1 VSSRNYYLFLVLLAS
16 ASVFVSNSAGAQGFQ
31 INQYRPAELAND
43 GFAISRPTDLGHLE
57 FSGQL
62 QLDYSLNPL
71 VFESVLGDASSENA
85 QVIEHMLVGHLVGAM
100 GLWDRLV
107 LYVGVPVNLLMT
119 GDDVPGY
126 PSADGTM
133 IGDPTIGAR
142 VRLFGDS
149 DDVFALALQAG
160 MTLPLANVID
170 NAQTYG
176 GDRTATFLPKILGEL
191 RFGRVR
197 IPMNVGARIRGG
209 TQLGELLVSHEL
221 TLGIGLIF
229 PIVEDRLDG
238 HVELYGTTGL
248 ERFFDRSTSPLEAIA
263 GVKWRP
269 AGGWRLGLAAG
280 PGLTRGY
287 GSPDMRAI
295 LSLGWAPHEEPAAE
309 APPAEDDDRDR
320 DGIKNVD
327 DSCPDEPEDFD
338 QFQDDDGCPDIDND
352 RDRILDVNDECPNDP
367 EDYDDF
373 EDENGCP
380 DPDNDQDTILD
391 VVDECPNEPEDMD
404 GLLDN
409 DGCPED
415 DADGDTVLDVDD
427 ACKLTPGIANPN
439 RRECNGCPALACMNE
454 EDGTIII
461 LDRVEFATN
470 RDIILERSQ
479 AVLDAVYQILST
491 NRQIRKLRIEGHT
504 DDRGNDAYNMDLS
517 ARRSNSVLRWLVE
530 HGVEGDRLISEGFGE
545 TRPIEP
551 NRGAEGR
558 QTNRRVEFHII
569 DPAPGRGNTSTSIA
583 TPR

>member
-1 VSSRNYYLFLVLLAS
+1 M
-16 ASVFVSNSAGAQGFQ
+16 FVSNSAGAQGFQ

-43 GFAISRPTDLGHLE
+43 GFAIARPTDLGHLE

-133 IGDPTIGAR
+133 ISDPTIGAR

-160 MTLPLANVID
+160 VTIPLAHLID
-170 NAQTYG
+170 SAQTYG

-221 TLGIGLIF
+221 TLGIGVIF

-295 LSLGWAPHEEPAAE
+295 LSLGWAPHEEPAA

-352 RDRILDVNDECPNDP
+352 RDRILDVNDQCPNDP

-427 ACKLTPGIANPN
+427 ACKLTPGVRSD

-454 EDGTIII
+454 EDGTIVI
-461 LDRVEFATN
+461 LERVEFATN

-479 AVLDAVYQILST
+479 GVLDAVYQILRT
-491 NRQIRKLRIEGHT
+491 NPQIRKLRIEGHT

-517 ARRSNSVLRWLVE
+517 ARRANSVLRWLIE
-530 HGVEGDRLISEGFGE
+530 HGVESDRLISEGFGE
-545 TRPIEP
+545 TRPIAS
-551 NRGAEGR
+551 NRSAEGR
-558 QTNRRVEFHII
+558 QQNRRVEFHIV
-569 DPAPGRGNTSTSIA
+569 DPAPGGGNTSTSIA